1 MVAALETGRT
11 SWTALLDALRLTPGA
26 DVAAVTA
33 EQVRDVVARLIAAGQ
48 WQDGDPDMLIVL
60 DAGYDAPRIAHLLA
74 DLPVAILG
82 RMRSDRVLRRS
93 ARPRAESPTRA
104 GQPSTAGSSSSA
116 IPPPG
121 TPSTR

>member
-1 MVAALETGRT
+1 MLLPQRLPKAAGGRMVLAVDVTPWLRPDANTSPNRSFCHTYGCGKGSAEMIPGRPYSMVAALETGRI

-48 WQDGDPDMLIVL
+48 
-60 DAGYDAPRIAHLLA
+60 
-74 DLPVAILG
+74 
-82 RMRSDRVLRRS
+82 
-93 ARPRAESPTRA
+93 
-104 GQPSTAGSSSSA
+104 PSTAGRSSSA